1 MNKETSTFDFYS
13 FLRLI
18 RTGNLLI
25 IAATQYLI
33 GYFVIN
39 GLLYY
44 PNQKIIEDYKAYQ
57 ANSPL
62 ELGLQLSHLDFFL
75 LVLST
80 VFIAAAG
87 YIINDYF
94 DVRTDRI
101 NKPSNVIID
110 KGIKRR
116 LAMLTHTV
124 FNIIG
129 VALGFYIAWKIG
141 NWKFGLIH
149 LLMATL
155 LWFYST
161 TFKKMFLAGNL
172 LVAFF
177 TAMVPLVIVL
187 FDVYLLQIRLQNQLL
202 IDPVFRAF
210 IQNVDLVFYLR
221 LPFYFAF
228 VFALFAFLTNLMREI
243 VKDMEDMAGDMETG
257 GNTMPITIGVKSAK
271 RIVQVINVFTI
282 SLLTI
287 AVIGLLLPNQDF
299 VWYKTG
305 KTTNSN
311 LNQDFLSTFYV
322 LIFILIPL
330 ILFSFSFHKS
340 NSPKMFRRSGMLL
353 KWVMVAGVLYSLVI
367 WYTFTQPIQ

>member
-1 MNKETSTFDFYS
+1 MNNESNSFDFYS

-25 IAATQYLI
+25 IAATQYLF

-44 PNQKIIEDYKAYQ
+44 PNQKITEDYNNYQ
-57 ANSPL
+57 SIPPIN
-62 ELGLQLSHLDFFL
+62 LGLQLSHFDFFL

-80 VFIAAAG
+80 VLIAAAG

-116 LAMLTHTV
+116 LAMLIHTL
-124 FNIIG
+124 FNVIG
-129 VALGFYIAWKIG
+129 VALGFYVAWKIG
-141 NWKFGLIH
+141 NWKFGMIH

-172 LVAFF
+172 MVAFF
-177 TAMVPLVIVL
+177 TAVVPLVIAL

-202 IDPVFRAF
+202 INPVFRTF
-210 IQNVDLVFYLR
+210 IQHIDLVFYLR

-257 GNTMPITIGVKSAK
+257 GQTMPIAIGVSSAK
-271 RIVQVINVFTI
+271 RIVQGINI
-282 SLLTI
+282 LTI
-287 AVIGLLLPNQDF
+287 ALLVIAVAGLILPNADF

-305 KTTNSN
+305 KALEDNQ
-311 LNQDFLSTFYV
+311 NQDFLSSSY
-322 LIFILIPL
+322 IFILLLIPL
-330 ILFSFSFHKS
+330 FLFSLSLSKS
-340 NSPKMFRRSGMLL
+340 KTPQTFRRSGMLL
-353 KWVMVAGVLYSLVI
+353 KWVMVAGILYSVVI